1 MECRPGSIRPD
12 NHPAEQ
18 RHRHPLISSLAE
30 QLQLPYDEIAELSI
44 EELDS
49 RCRRRHGCSLLAS
62 VRAGEAACV
71 RRGEQ
76 RGDRD
81 IQRLGD
87 EDEIVDG
94 PPGPPS
100 QPHGE

>member
-1 MECRPGSIRPD
+1 MACHPGSIRPD
-12 NHPAEQ
+12 NHQAGQ

-30 QLQLPYDEIAELSI
+30 QLQLPYDEIADLSI

-49 RCRRRHGCSLLAS
+49 RCRRRHECSLLVS
-62 VRAGEAACV
+62 VRAGEAAVV

-81 IQRLGD
+81 VQRLGD

-100 QPHGE
+100 QPHGQ

>member
-12 NHPAEQ
+12 NYPAGQ
-18 RHRHPLISSLAE
+18 LHKHPLISSLAE
-30 QLQLPYDEIAELSI
+30 QLQLPYDEIAKLSI

-49 RCRRRHGCSLLAS
+49 RCQRRHGCSLLAS
-62 VRAGEAACV
+62 VRAGEAAVV
-71 RRGEQ
+71 RRREQ
-76 RGDRD
+76 RGDGD

-87 EDEIVDG
+87 EYKIVDG